1 VTAPGSGL
9 RAPAA
14 LALAALLAACGESK
28 PAAIKTTSAPKAP
41 AWLARTTSDSQTL
54 YFSGAKEGASSLEE
68 GKDAALEAARSQAAQ
83 YIGVEISAEHSD
95 VMSTEEAE
103 NKAKDTVKS
112 RATAMVRSAEL
123 ADVYYEKIS
132 RELGSGTIDRF
143 DVWALIRLPRAE
155 IQKERDRQQQEAK
168 ETAKAGLGRYREGL
182 AQEKAGDVL
191 AALVRYRDVLA
202 QLKPLGQNTETG
214 DAQVATAGQLRQ
226 LAGDAAASAQVKARR
241 AIVIAPDW
249 VAGAVTQALSAKG
262 FSARTQPGVSEDA
275 ALAQAKAQGMPWVI
289 VVHATTTPG
298 GRVFAQVAASA
309 ALDVRALDARSGA
322 VVASTQKQA
331 KGVGRTPEA
340 AQQAAASEAGLGAG
354 NDLAAALVAKES
366 SGL

>member
-1 VTAPGSGL
+1 MWMV
-9 RAPAA
+9 
-14 LALAALLAACGESK
+14 
-28 PAAIKTTSAPKAP
+28 KAP
-41 AWLARTTSDSQTL
+41 SNSETL
-54 YFSGAKEGASSLEE
+54 YFSGAKEGASSLQE
-68 GKDAALEAARSQAAQ
+68 GQDSALEAARSQAAQ

-112 RATAMVRSAEL
+112 RATAMVRSAEV
-123 ADVYYEKIS
+123 ADVYYEKTS
-132 RELGSGTIDRF
+132 RDVGGGSTYDRF
-143 DVWALIRLPRAE
+143 DVWVLIKLPRVE
-155 IQKERDRQQQEAK
+155 IEKERERQKQEAAG
-168 ETAKAGLGRYREGL
+168 TVKAALGRYREAL
-182 AQEKAGDVL
+182 AQEKAGDEL

-202 QLKPLGQNTETG
+202 QLKGQGQSVETG
-214 DAQVATAGQLRQ
+214 DAEIPSSGRLRQ
-226 LAGDAAASAQVKARR
+226 LAQDAAAASQAKVRR

-262 FSARTQPGVSEDA
+262 FAAQTQSGMNEQA
-275 ALAQAKAQGMPWVI
+275 ALATAKSQGTPWVI

-298 GRVFAQVAASA
+298 GRVFAQVAATA

-322 VVASTQKQA
+322 VVASAQKQA

-354 NDLAAALVAKES
+354 NDLAAALVAKETP
-366 SGL
+366 

>member
-1 VTAPGSGL
+1 MQASGFGL
-9 RAPAA
+9 RASGLAA
-14 LALAALLAACGESK
+14 LALVGVACADK
-28 PAAIKTTSAPKAP
+28 PGAIKTASSPKPP
-41 AWLARTTSDSQTL
+41 AWMARATSDSQTL
-54 YFSGAKEGASSLEE
+54 YFTGAKEGASSLED
-68 GKDAALEAARSQAAQ
+68 GKAAAVEAARGQAAQ

-132 RELGSGTIDRF
+132 REAGSGTIERY
-143 DVWALIRLPRAE
+143 DVWALIKLPRAE

-168 ETAKAGLGRYREGL
+168 ETVKSGLGRYRDGL
-182 AQEKAGDVL
+182 ALAKAGDVL
-191 AALVRYRDVLA
+191 AALVRFKDVLA
-202 QLKPLGQNTETG
+202 QLKGQAQNVETG
-214 DAQVATAGQLRQ
+214 DTEIATSGRLKQ
-226 LAGDAAASAQVKARR
+226 LAGDAAAAAQSKVRR

-249 VAGAVTQALSAKG
+249 VAGAVTQALAARG
-262 FSARTQPGVSEDA
+262 FTARTQAGGSEDA
-275 ALAQAKAQGMPWVI
+275 ALAEAKAQGTPWVI
-289 VVHATTTPG
+289 VVHASSTPG

-309 ALDVRALDARSGA
+309 ALDVRALDARNGA

-340 AQQAAASEAGLGAG
+340 AQQAAASEAGVNAG
-354 NDLAAALVAKES
+354 DELAAALVAKENA
-366 SGL
+366 GL